1 MIFALFAKHTVPD
14 GDVAQSRWQ
23 SRKAEKIPRL
33 GGQFLFGTIARLTS
47 RAWTTLTYDPA
58 RIEYGSN
65 MAIRVSCLANLTP
78 GSA

>member
-1 MIFALFAKHTVPD
+1 MVFALFAKHTVPD
-14 GDVAQSRWQ
+14 GDVRWQ
-23 SRKAEKIPRL
+23 SRKAEKMPRL
-33 GGQFLFGTIARLTS
+33 GGRFLFGTIAQLTS
-47 RAWTTLTYDPA
+47 RAWTTLTYDSA